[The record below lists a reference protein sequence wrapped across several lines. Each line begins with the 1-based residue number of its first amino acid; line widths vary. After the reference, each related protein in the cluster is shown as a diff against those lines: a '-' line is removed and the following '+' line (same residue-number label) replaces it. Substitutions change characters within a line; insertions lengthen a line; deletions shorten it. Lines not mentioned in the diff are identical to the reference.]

1 MNLTPLG
8 IEGVWLAETP
18 VWSDDRGYF
27 LEWFKSNEVLE
38 KTGFDFSVKQAN
50 ISLSNK
56 GVIRGIHYSLAV
68 GGQAKWVSCL
78 SGSIVDVVVDI
89 RPGSPTYKKVEYFEL
104 KVGDGKALLIGP
116 GLGHGFIALED
127 KTAIS
132 YLLTSQ
138 YSPEFEYGIHPMD
151 PELKID
157 WHLNSLSGID
167 PIFSAKDAAALTLA
181 ERQVRGEL
189 PT

>member
-8 IEGVWLAETP
+8 IEGAWLAETP

-27 LEWFKSNEVLE
+27 FEWFKSNEVLE
-38 KTGFDFSVKQAN
+38 KTGFDFSVRQAN

-78 SGSIVDVVVDI
+78 SGSIIDVVVDI
-89 RPGSPTYKKVEYFEL
+89 RPGSPTYKKVEYIDM
-104 KVGDGKALLIGP
+104 KAGDGKALLIGA

-127 KTAIS
+127 KTVIS
-132 YLLTSQ
+132 YLLTSK
-138 YSPEFEYGIHPMD
+138 YSPELEFGILPTD
-151 PELKID
+151 TELNID
-157 WHLNSLSGID
+157 WHLKSLHGMNPVLSE
-167 PIFSAKDAAALTLA
+167 KDAEAPTLEA
-181 ERQVRGEL
+181 RKLEGKL
-189 PT
+189 P

>member
-8 IEGVWLAETP
+8 IEGVWLAETQ
-18 VWSDDRGYF
+18 VRSDDRGYF
-27 LEWFKSNEVLE
+27 LEWFKSSEVLA

-56 GVIRGIHYSLAV
+56 GVIRGIHYSIAV

-78 SGSIVDVVVDI
+78 SGSVIDVVVDV

-104 KVGDGKALLIGP
+104 KAGDGKALLIGP

-127 KTAIS
+127 KTVIS
-132 YLLTSQ
+132 YLLTTQ
-138 YSPEFEYGIHPMD
+138 YSPEFEFGISPTD
-151 PELKID
+151 TELKID
-157 WHLNSLSGID
+157 WQLKSLDGID
-167 PIFSAKDAAALTLA
+167 PVLSAKDSEAPTLEA
-181 ERQVRGEL
+181 RKLEGRL
-189 PT
+189 P

>member
-1 MNLTPLG
+1 VKLTPIG
-8 IEGVWLAETP
+8 IEGAWLADTP

-27 LEWFKSNEVLE
+27 LEWFKGNEVLE

-68 GGQAKWVSCL
+68 DGQAKWVSCL
-78 SGSIVDVVVDI
+78 SGSIIDVVVDI
-89 RPGSPTYKKVEYFEL
+89 RPGSPTYKKVQYFDL
-104 KVGDGKALLIGP
+104 KAGDGKALLIGP

-127 KTAIS
+127 KTVIS

-138 YSPEFEYGIHPMD
+138 YSPKLEFGILPTD
-151 PELKID
+151 AELNID
-157 WHLNSLSGID
+157 WQLKSLDGVD
-167 PIFSAKDAAALTLA
+167 PIFSAKDSEAPTLA
-181 ERQVRGEL
+181 ARKLEGKL
-189 PT
+189 P

>member
-1 MNLTPLG
+1 MKLTPLG
-8 IEGVWLAETP
+8 IKGAWLAETP

-27 LEWFKSNEVLE
+27 LEWFKSDEVFA

-50 ISLSNK
+50 VSLSNK

-89 RPGSPTYKKVEYFEL
+89 RPGSPTYKKVEYCDL
-104 KVGDGKALLIGP
+104 KAGDGKALLIGP

-127 KTAIS
+127 KAVIS

-138 YSPEFEYGIHPMD
+138 YSPELEFGILPTD
-151 PELKID
+151 AELAIN
-157 WHLNSLSGID
+157 WHFKSLDETNLVLST
-167 PIFSAKDAAALTLA
+167 KDAEAPTLEA
-181 ERQVRGEL
+181 RKLEGKL
-189 PT
+189 P

>member
-1 MNLTPLG
+1 MNLTRLG
-8 IEGVWLAETP
+8 IEGAWLAETP
-18 VWSDDRGYF
+18 VWNDDRGYF
-27 LEWFKSNEVLE
+27 LEWFKSDEVFA
-38 KTGFDFSVKQAN
+38 KTGIDFSVNQAN

-89 RPGSPTYKKVEYFEL
+89 RPDSPTFKKVEYIDL
-104 KVGDGKALLIGP
+104 KAGDGKALLIGP

-127 KTAIS
+127 KTVIS

-138 YSPEFEYGIHPMD
+138 YSPELEFGILPTD
-151 PELKID
+151 DELAID
-157 WHLNSLSGID
+157 WHLKSLDGMN
-167 PIFSAKDAAALTLA
+167 PVLSAKDAAALTLA

>member
-1 MNLTPLG
+1 VNLTPLG
-8 IEGVWLAETP
+8 IEGAWLAETP

-27 LEWFKSNEVLE
+27 LEWFKSGEVLA

-89 RPGSPTYKKVEYFEL
+89 RPGSPTYKKVEYFDM
-104 KVGDGKALLIGP
+104 KAGDGKALLIGP

-127 KTAIS
+127 KTVIS
-132 YLLTSQ
+132 YLLTSP
-138 YSPEFEYGIHPMD
+138 YSPELEFGVSPTD
-151 PELKID
+151 AELNID
-157 WHLNSLSGID
+157 WHLKSLDGMN
-167 PIFSAKDAAALTLA
+167 PVLSAKDREAPTLEA
-181 ERQVRGEL
+181 RTQEGKL
-189 PT
+189 P